1 MPSAEPSETSPR
13 PSIRAATSRCPG
25 ELTGRYSVMPSTA
38 PSMRAFHMGS
48 PPGRDPTASSATRP
62 RSSLEIAALRAAL
75 ESGLD
80 VPAPLPPDIARS
92 GVNPADGGLVATTDR
107 SRILGERKRIRHVH
121 ATRRLL
127 LFDSRGQA
135 GPRISRPGEGRT
147 AYQIGRAHV

>member
-1 MPSAEPSETSPR
+1 MSATETSR
-13 PSIRAATSRCPG
+13 RT
-25 ELTGRYSVMPSTA
+25 
-38 PSMRAFHMGS
+38 FHMGS
-48 PPGRDPTASSATRP
+48 PPGRDPTASSGTRA
-62 RSSLEIAALRAAL
+62 RSSPEIAALRAAL

-92 GVNPADGGLVATTDR
+92 GVNPADGGLVATTAR
-107 SRILGERKRIRHVH
+107 SRILCSRRRIRHVH